1 MHKIT
6 LTALALALVLAGT
19 DSAQAQSFSV
29 GAFGGWNSATL
40 DLSQGVFAR
49 ADNLSGFNA
58 GAVLGWNVSEKF
70 SLDLAGMYTRKGSA
84 VEDGGQLIDLNL
96 DYIEVPLLARLTIP
110 TQAGDRLS
118 LHFFAGP
125 AVSFETSCT
134 VSADVN
140 GQSVQLDCDDP
151 QVQAEHHTTDYSLLF
166 GGGVGV
172 GAGPGDIQLDV
183 AYDLGLRNLNNDPS
197 DDSVI
202 KTRTLMLT
210 AGYRLPIGG
219 W

>member
-1 MHKIT
+1 MKKIT
-6 LTALALALVLAGT
+6 LTAVALALLVAGT
-19 DSAQAQSFSV
+19 DGAQAQSFSV

-40 DLSQGVFAR
+40 DLSQGVFTR

-70 SLDLAGMYTRKGSA
+70 TVDLAGMYTQKGSA
-84 VEDGGQLIDLNL
+84 VEDEGQLIDLSVDL
-96 DYIEVPLLARLTIP
+96 IEIPLLARVTIP

-125 AVSFETSCT
+125 AISFETSCK
-134 VSADVN
+134 VSGDNN
-140 GQSVQLDCDDP
+140 GQRVELNCDDP

-166 GGGVGV
+166 GGGVGI

-183 AYDLGLRNLNNDPS
+183 AYDLGLRNLNS
-197 DDSVI
+197 EVGDDAVI
-202 KTRTLMLT
+202 KTRALMLT
-210 AGYRLPIGG
+210 AGYRLPIRG